1 MSIRSI
7 WFIVWFKSSISLLT
21 FCVPVLP
28 LKEKYMLQPLILSG
42 FICSPLSF
50 TSFAQCTLIV
60 CYVHK
65 QEWIG
70 TGDLYNSV
78 AVEDGTAG
86 EIEGGMKISLVLV
99 WRVCIQVFM

>member
-1 MSIRSI
+1 M
-7 WFIVWFKSSISLLT
+7 
-21 FCVPVLP
+21 
-28 LKEKYMLQPLILSG
+28 
-42 FICSPLSF
+42 
-50 TSFAQCTLIV
+50 
-60 CYVHK
+60 HK